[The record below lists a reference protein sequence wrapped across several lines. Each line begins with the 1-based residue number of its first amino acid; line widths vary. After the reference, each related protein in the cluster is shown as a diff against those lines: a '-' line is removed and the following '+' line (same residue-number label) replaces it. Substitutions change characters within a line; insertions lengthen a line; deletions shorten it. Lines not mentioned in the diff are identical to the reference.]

1 MVNRRSGK
9 AAYCCRT
16 HSVTDDDGRPA
27 RRYELV
33 RPTRIERHRGDLFLE
48 TLWEEAS
55 AEEFASLWSTE
66 VDELRDQTR
75 VETIYLVTGLLL
87 LVWGKLPG
95 DHVPVWRLPTEDGQP
110 LLGRLVPAPHG
121 PHTAARS
128 GGAAAVRT
136 LGSGGVS
143 ER

>member
-1 MVNRRSGK
+1 MTLDRVEMLYDDGESRRMVNRRSGK

-16 HSVTDDDGRPA
+16 HSVTDDDGRPV

-33 RPTRIERHRGDLFLE
+33 RPTRIERHREDLFLE

-75 VETIYLVTGLLL
+75 VETIYLVTGL
-87 LVWGKLPG
+87 
-95 DHVPVWRLPTEDGQP
+95 RSEE
-110 LLGRLVPAPHG
+110 
-121 PHTAARS
+121 HTSELQSLMRKS
-128 GGAAAVRT
+128 YAVFC
-136 LGSGGVS
+136 LKKK
-143 ER
+143 

>member
-33 RPTRIERHRGDLFLE
+33 RPTRIERHREDLFLE

-87 LVWGKLPG
+87 PVWGKLPG
-95 DHVPVWRLPTEDGQP
+95 DHVQVWQLTTEDGQS
-110 LLGRLVPAPHG
+110 LLGDRKSTRLNSSH
-121 PHTAARS
+121 
-128 GGAAAVRT
+128 
-136 LGSGGVS
+136 
-143 ER
+143 

>member
-16 HSVTDDDGRPA
+16 HSVTDDDGRPV

-33 RPTRIERHRGDLFLE
+33 RPTRIERHREDLFLE

-75 VETIYLVTGLLL
+75 RSE
-87 LVWGKLPG
+87 
-95 DHVPVWRLPTEDGQP
+95 E
-110 LLGRLVPAPHG
+110 
-121 PHTAARS
+121 HTSELQSLMRIS
-128 GGAAAVRT
+128 YAVFC
-136 LGSGGVS
+136 LKKKIQQQLIIS
-143 ER
+143 E